1 MYQDVHLTVHLYLC
15 KIAFDNW
22 QKKTPSKQICMRFGG
37 KSAKEQAIW
46 ILASDFE
53 TLLLLRLCEERTSI

>member
-22 QKKTPSKQICMRFGG
+22 QKKKPKQTDLYEIWWKVGKGTSNLDFGFRF
-37 KSAKEQAIW
+37 
-46 ILASDFE
+46 
-53 TLLLLRLCEERTSI
+53 